1 LQSRALRQNCSH
13 DVASAQLRVHAW
25 TRNRG
30 DAPMTRPLA
39 ILGGTFDPVHNA
51 HLRVAWEA
59 AEMLDAEV
67 RLIPANV
74 PPHRDQPI
82 ATAHERAAI
91 LRAALAGQDRLA
103 LDEREVGRD
112 GPSWTIDTLIEL
124 REEIGAE
131 RPLVLLIGADA
142 FLGLPSWH
150 RWGELF
156 DYAHIGVL
164 TRPGHEIATLPTELR
179 IKVASRRASDPNA
192 IATTPAGR
200 VFAMPV
206 TPLEISGTLIRD
218 VLAAGGEPRYLL
230 PDAVIE
236 DPQLL
241 APYRS

>member
-1 LQSRALRQNCSH
+1 
-13 DVASAQLRVHAW
+13 
-25 TRNRG
+25 
-30 DAPMTRPLA
+30 MTRPLA

-59 AEMLDAEV
+59 SEQLDAEV

-82 ATAHERAAI
+82 ANARERAAI
-91 LRAALAGQDRLA
+91 LRAALRGQDRLA
-103 LDEREVGRD
+103 IDERELGRE

-124 REEIGAE
+124 RDEIGPE
-131 RPLVLLIGADA
+131 RPLVLLVGADA

-156 DYAHIGVL
+156 DNAHIGVL

-192 IATTPAGR
+192 LLASPSGR
-200 VFAMPV
+200 VLPMPV
-206 TPLEISGTLIRD
+206 TPLEISATEVRA
-218 VLAAGGEPRYLL
+218 VLAAGGVPRYLM
-230 PDAVIE
+230 PDGVLE
-236 DPQLL
+236 DPRLL
-241 APYRS
+241 APYRA

>member
-1 LQSRALRQNCSH
+1 
-13 DVASAQLRVHAW
+13 
-25 TRNRG
+25 
-30 DAPMTRPLA
+30 MTRPLA

-59 AEMLDAEV
+59 SEQLDAEV

-82 ATAHERAAI
+82 ANARERAAI
-91 LRAALAGQDRLA
+91 LRAALRGQDRLA
-103 LDEREVGRD
+103 IDERELGRE

-124 REEIGAE
+124 RDEIGPE
-131 RPLVLLIGADA
+131 RPLVLLVGADA

-192 IATTPAGR
+192 LLASPCGR
-200 VFAMPV
+200 VLPMPV
-206 TPLEISGTLIRD
+206 TPLEISATEVRA
-218 VLAAGGEPRYLL
+218 VLAAGGEPRYLM
-230 PDAVIE
+230 PDAVLD
-236 DPQLL
+236 DPRLL